1 MHSIPIRDP
10 ALHPQSVVSNVISI
24 RDLKAHCAS
33 CSMRELCLPI
43 GLTPDAMRE
52 LDALITIRRHF
63 KKGESV
69 FRSGDRFAALYAIRS
84 GSCKVSVPTEDGR
97 EQVSGYHIMGDIM
110 GFDGIGSDR
119 HGGQATALEDTEVCE
134 IPFDRLEELCDRIA
148 LLQHNLHRLLSR
160 ELARDQNQL
169 LVLGGMKA
177 EERVV
182 AFLLD
187 LSNRYRE
194 RGYSSTEFVLRMTRS
209 EIGSYLGLKLETV
222 SRSLSHLQAEGLVK
236 IKNKAVQ
243 LINLPALRALINERE

>member
-1 MHSIPIRDP
+1 MYAIPDS

-24 RDLKAHCAS
+24 RDLKAHCAR
-33 CSMRELCLPI
+33 CSSRELCLPI
-43 GLTPDAMRE
+43 GLAPDAMRE

-69 FRSGDRFAALYAIRS
+69 FRSGDHFAALYAIRS

-134 IPFDRLEELCDRIA
+134 IPFGRLEELCNRLPPLRHN
-148 LLQHNLHRLLSR
+148 LLQLLSR
-160 ELARDQNQL
+160 DLARDQNQL

-177 EERVV
+177 EVRVV

-187 LSNRYRE
+187 LSNRHRE

-209 EIGSYLGLKLETV
+209 EIGSYLGLELETV

-236 IKNKAVQ
+236 IRKKAIQ
-243 LINLPALRALINERE
+243 LINLPALRALVNERE